1 MIRLAVFM
9 LLLFCISA
17 SADARIGNGRSQKK
31 QRGKKITM
39 VGCIVEKDGHMMMT
53 DKEQPGGV
61 VLMSSG
67 DIDIKAHVGQM
78 MRVTG
83 IMITMGNEGTIKV
96 GQDKLQTGEMV
107 GIKLESMKMIKAT
120 CDLDR

>member
-17 SADARIGNGRSQKK
+17 SADARIGNGRSEKK

-53 DKEQPGGV
+53 DKEHPGGV

-78 MRVTG
+78 MRVAG
-83 IMITMGNEGTIKV
+83 IMITMGNDGTIKV
-96 GQDKLQTGEMV
+96 GQDKMQIGEMM
-107 GIKLESMKMIKAT
+107 GIKLESMKMKKGT
-120 CDLDR
+120 CDMDR